1 MKAKTS
7 KSYLVNSKTLPAA
20 PGSRKEAMPTL
31 INPML
36 ATLTKEA
43 FSDPN
48 WIFEFK
54 WDGIRAV
61 GFLKNKKVQLVSRNA
76 KEFAFRYPEL
86 SSLPKW
92 IDAENAILDGEIVA
106 LTDKGIP
113 SFQLLQQRMGLN
125 AKSEIARLANESP
138 VVYYVFD
145 LLYCNGFSL
154 MGAELIHRKAL
165 LKEIMEEN
173 EFLRYSDHVIGDGVK
188 LFQKASKLQLEGII
202 AKHQSS
208 LYVQKRTR
216 DWLKIKTVLRQEVV
230 IGGYTEPK
238 GSRIR
243 FGSLVVGL
251 YRDSELTYVGH
262 VGGGFNERSLK
273 QVYSFMQPLK
283 QQKSPFL
290 STPKTNE
297 KVQWIKPALV
307 CEVKF
312 SEWTSDG
319 MMRQP
324 IFMGLRDDKQPAQ
337 CVMEVPS

>member
-1 MKAKTS
+1 M
-7 KSYLVNSKTLPAA
+7 
-20 PGSRKEAMPTL
+20 
-31 INPML
+31 
-36 ATLTKEA
+36 
-43 FSDPN
+43 
-48 WIFEFK
+48 
-54 WDGIRAV
+54 
-61 GFLKNKKVQLVSRNA
+61 
-76 KEFAFRYPEL
+76 
-86 SSLPKW
+86 
-92 IDAENAILDGEIVA
+92 
-106 LTDKGIP
+106 
-113 SFQLLQQRMGLN
+113 LQQRIGLN
-125 AKSEIARLANESP
+125 DAGEIARLANQTP

-145 LLYCNGFSL
+145 LLYYNGFNL

-165 LKEIMEEN
+165 LKEIIEQN
-173 EFLRYSDHVIGDGVK
+173 EFFRYSDHVIGDGEK

-202 AKHQSS
+202 AKQQSS
-208 LYVQKRTR
+208 LYLQKRTR

-251 YRDSELTYVGH
+251 YRDGQLSYVGH

-273 QVYSFMQPLK
+273 QVYTLMQPLK
-283 QQKSPFL
+283 QSRSAFAAV
-290 STPKTNE
+290 PKTND

-337 CVMEVPS
+337 CVMEIPQ